1 MQIPPADWKPRHDMH
16 AAFSNAEKTP
26 SFEKTAKKRPTCS
39 MSSHWLLSCTA
50 TYIPFFRK
58 MLVFVWRSALST
70 STWAVS
76 VPSSV
81 YDPLNLAKC

>member
-1 MQIPPADWKPRHDMH
+1 MQTPPADWKPRHDMH
-16 AAFSNAEKTP
+16 AASLDCLLQHGEDR
-26 SFEKTAKKRPTCS
+26 EKKRPTCS
-39 MSSHWLLSCTA
+39 MSAHWLWSCTA

-58 MLVFVWRSALST
+58 MLVFVWRSVLSA

-81 YDPLNLAKC
+81 YNPLNLAKC

>member
-1 MQIPPADWKPRHDMH
+1 MQTPPAD
-16 AAFSNAEKTP
+16 
-26 SFEKTAKKRPTCS
+26 S
-39 MSSHWLLSCTA
+39 MSSHWLFSCTA

-58 MLVFVWRSALST
+58 MLVFVWRSA

-81 YDPLNLAKC
+81 HDPLNLPKR